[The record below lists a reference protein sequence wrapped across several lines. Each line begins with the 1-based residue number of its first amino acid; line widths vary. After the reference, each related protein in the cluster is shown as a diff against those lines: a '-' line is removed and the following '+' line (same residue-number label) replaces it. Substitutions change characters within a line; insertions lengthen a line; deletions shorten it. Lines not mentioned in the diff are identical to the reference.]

1 MFDRPTLYF
10 RRKDNGA
17 AVYRIATGEHAR
29 LDLQQIAVLKQNGEV
44 KPSGK
49 QTPTEAEL
57 SEIAEWHDARKSE
70 QKTRDAAR
78 VDRLIGDMNAERGQ
92 AAVDA
97 DRAQRGQ
104 RVRGARWT
112 IRPRGV
118 VGDEAE
124 SGHPRGAALP
134 RR

>member
-49 QTPTEAEL
+49 QTPTGAEL

-78 VDRLIGDMNAERGQ
+78 VDRLIGDMNAVAQWVQ
-92 AAVDA
+92 ANANDKQI
-97 DRAQRGQ
+97 AQSAQPILMAMHDLRTTL
-104 RVRGARWT
+104 VRRMAGR
-112 IRPRGV
+112 
-118 VGDEAE
+118 DK
-124 SGHPRGAALP
+124 
-134 RR
+134 